1 MDSISIQANNIII
14 STNDNLIKTNVFPNE
29 NSNEE
34 MNNNGEI
41 AYEGFP
47 YTSNFLELSNGLDMH
62 YLDEGSG
69 DPIVLLHGQP
79 TSAYLWRNIIPELA
93 ERGRVIVPE
102 LINFGLS
109 DTTEEPLNYLEDQG
123 TLFREFIDTLDLE
136 NVTFIGHDWGGP
148 ISLSYAVD
156 NPDNV
161 KALAFLES
169 FIVPFPDVSVVDAF
183 PEEFVAAFWSDP
195 DLLEE
200 NAIDNN
206 LFIEGWLFDPE
217 FGGIANPLSES
228 EQEVY
233 REPFLDPEAR
243 DQLAI
248 SPRQLPFLDATGYPI
263 LDPDGVGGLP
273 PEPVPNIEDYVEFAN
288 YLATTEVPKLLIYG
302 NPGFASPELVL
313 SLAESLPG
321 FEIQAVGD
329 EDNPA
334 FHFIQEDVPEE
345 LSMILSEWIDSTNET
360 PDPEPEPT
368 SEVTTIQVTVENIAP
383 ENGVGFAQFWFGL
396 HDGSFDLFNQG
407 EPASESL
414 EFLVED
420 GLVGLEEMILPGKL
434 EEMVAAGLDINQLP
448 LSVQQAIALGLDL
461 PSLPPPPGIV
471 AGDFLASPA
480 GENGGT
486 QGMVVT
492 SIRTNS
498 EFFDL
503 LDDPSA
509 FPQEVLDSITTP
521 FFFIQAP
528 GETETFTVTL
538 NGTPEENRY
547 FSYASMLFPTND
559 GFIGNDDPQAV
570 EIFDEAG
577 NFIGADFIITGEDAW
592 DSGTE
597 VNDESPETLLY
608 TFETFGISVDEN
620 GTVQPHPGFLAPGEG
635 GILDFEFNGDLV
647 AANADFTVPDYQ
659 IARVT
664 VTAVEEPEPPEIP
677 DFEPNFGTVDG
688 DVLDITGSNELV
700 FAGSGDD
707 LIDASNSQGGNRIYG
722 STGNDTFI
730 LGRADIHFG
739 GEGEDRFFN
748 QAAGENE
755 VSGGA
760 DADQFWIAVAELPES
775 ALVIR
780 DFELDIDIIGIA
792 GIGTSSV
799 ADLDFSQNEADAIIG
814 FNGTDL
820 AILQNVDAN
829 SLESSGTLVFA

>member
-1 MDSISIQANNIII
+1 MDISF
-14 STNDNLIKTNVFPNE
+14 TDNLIEETNSSSDV
-29 NSNEE
+29 SSEE
-34 MNNNGEI
+34 SEDSQDI
-41 AYEGFP
+41 AFEGFP
-47 YTSNFLELSNGLDMH
+47 YTSNFLELDNGLNMH

-79 TSAYLWRNIIPELA
+79 TSSFLWRNIIPELA
-93 ERGRVIVPE
+93 ERGRVIVPD

-123 TLFREFIDTLDLE
+123 ALFSEFIDTLDLD
-136 NVTFIGHDWGGP
+136 NITFIGHDWGGP

-169 FIVPFPDVSVVDAF
+169 FIVPFPDVGVVDAF

-206 LFIEGWLFDPE
+206 LFIEGWLFDPA

-228 EQEVY
+228 EREVY

-263 LDPDGVGGLP
+263 LDPDGVGGEP

-288 YLATTEVPKLLIYG
+288 YLATTDVPKLLIYG
-302 NPGFASPELVL
+302 EPGFADPELVL
-313 SLAESLPG
+313 SLAESIPS

-345 LSMILSEWIDSTNET
+345 LGMILSEWIDSTNET
-360 PDPEPEPT
+360 PDPEPETT

-383 ENGVGFAQFWFGL
+383 ENGTGFAQVWFGL

-414 EFLVED
+414 EFLAED

-448 LSVQQAIALGLDL
+448 LSVQQAISLGLDL
-461 PSLPPPPGIV
+461 PNLPPPPGIV
-471 AGDFLASPA
+471 AGDFLASSA

-492 SIRTNS
+492 SIRTNP
-498 EFFDL
+498 ELFDL

-538 NGTPEENRY
+538 EGTPEENRY
-547 FSYASMLFPTND
+547 FSFASMLFPTND
-559 GFIGNDDPQAV
+559 GFIGNDDPQAI
-570 EIFDEAG
+570 EIFDESG
-577 NFIGADFIITGEDAW
+577 NFVGADFVVTSEDAW
-592 DSGTE
+592 DAGTE
-597 VNDESPETLLY
+597 VNDESSENLLY
-608 TFETFGISVDEN
+608 TFEAFGSSIDEN
-620 GTVQPHPGFLAPGEG
+620 GTVQPYPGFLAPGEG
-635 GILDFEFNGDLV
+635 GILDFEFNDNLV

-659 IARVT
+659 IARIT
-664 VTAVEEPEPPEIP
+664 VTAVEESEKPIQSE
-677 DFEPNFGTVDG
+677 FEPHFGTVDG
-688 DVLDITGSNELV
+688 DVLEIISSNELV
-700 FAGSGDD
+700 FGGSGDD
-707 LIDASNSQGGNRIYG
+707 LIDASASQGGNRIYAG
-722 STGNDTFI
+722 SGNDSLI
-730 LGRADIHFG
+730 LGQGDVLVGA
-739 GEGEDRFFN
+739 EGEDRFFN
-748 QAAGENE
+748 QSGKENQ
-755 VSGGA
+755 VSGGP

-775 ALVIR
+775 ALIIR
-780 DFELDIDIIGIA
+780 DFELEIDVIGVA
-792 GIGTSSV
+792 GIGASST
-799 ADLDFSQNEADAIIG
+799 ADLSFSQDGNNAIIG
-814 FNGTDL
+814 YEGTDL
-820 AILQNVDAN
+820 AIFQGINASN
-829 SLESSGTLVFA
+829 LEQSATFVI